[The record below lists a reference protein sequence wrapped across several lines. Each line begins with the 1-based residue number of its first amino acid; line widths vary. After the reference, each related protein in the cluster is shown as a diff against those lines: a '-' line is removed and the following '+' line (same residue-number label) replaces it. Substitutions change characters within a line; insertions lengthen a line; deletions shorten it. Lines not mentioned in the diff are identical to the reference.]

1 MKLSVYQDS
10 GFRLLNKIGEGGLR
24 SYPAAIVNILK
35 GTALVDDTAGYVT
48 NTATDLT
55 YIFHGIAAEPCNNSA
70 GAVGDLS
77 CLVIPPLPNY
87 QFSVPVD
94 GNAVITRALVG
105 IAVDLGA
112 DALHV
117 AINDVVRAV
126 WQRLSRVVLN
136 HSRHTNKVFR
146 LHINGHKLNRLAQD
160 R

>member
-117 AINDVVRAV
+117 AINDVVTENWGFFIDDFDASAEAV
-126 WQRLSRVVLN
+126 AA
-136 HSRHTNKVFR
+136 HTYGYA
-146 LHINGHKLNRLAQD
+146 IGHFQMFSTT
-160 R
+160 